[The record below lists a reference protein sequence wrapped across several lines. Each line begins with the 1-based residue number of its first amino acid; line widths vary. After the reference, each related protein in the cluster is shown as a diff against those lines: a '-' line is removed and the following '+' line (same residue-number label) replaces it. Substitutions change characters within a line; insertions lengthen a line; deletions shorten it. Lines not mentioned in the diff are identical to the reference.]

1 LFNLKRNKKNKV
13 HVEASI
19 YKTYIFEEISIF
31 ISYYF
36 DPHLKTKINRIPRHD
51 DNKKVLLS
59 EVLLVYRLCKVCCRR
74 FCSDDRK
81 NIVGG
86 FVVMIERISQKE
98 ESCYVIGMIYSA
110 QMHVIGD
117 DIFKFIWWA

>member
-19 YKTYIFEEISIF
+19 YKAYIFEEISIF

-36 DPHLKTKINRIPRHD
+36 DPHLKIKINRIPRHD

-74 FCSDDRK
+74 FCCDDRK
-81 NIVGG
+81 NIAEG
-86 FVVMIERISQKE
+86 RIML
-98 ESCYVIGMIYSA
+98 CYWHDLFCPNA
-110 QMHVIGD
+110 CH
-117 DIFKFIWWA
+117 WR